1 MILLD
6 TNVVSALMQKQ
17 PDPAVLAWLDAQSAA
32 DIWLPSVVVFELRY
46 GAAIHPDSDRRRVL
60 QERIQAL
67 LHQLIEQRVAPL
79 DALAAEQAALL
90 AATRRAK
97 GRVIDLRDTLIAGI
111 ALARQSQLATRNLRH
126 FEDTTISL
134 ISPFAH

>member
-32 DIWLPSVVVFELRY
+32 DI
-46 GAAIHPDSDRRRVL
+46 
-60 QERIQAL
+60 
-67 LHQLIEQRVAPL
+67 PL

-111 ALARQSQLATRNLRH
+111 ALARQAQLATRNLRH
-126 FEDTTISL
+126 FDDTTISL